1 MRVVLDENF
10 RNWILGA
17 VVRESASK
25 LTRKVAIQYVSTSR
39 RRHPFR
45 FLGIKYLR
53 KLRLDPG
60 DLVINHRTL
69 NFLVTNG
76 VINPETLSTIRCH
89 FTHESETLLGVT
101 DTLKNLS
108 KVSQVLVLNSRDRE
122 KLIQSGIQSNR
133 IVVIY
138 GAIDRA
144 LFKPSPCLPVRE
156 FVFLSGDA
164 KGRKNPSKV
173 IDLIAKSPDL
183 EFVICGRGWENYL
196 LDKGLKNLEL
206 HQFNLDLNAQLI
218 RDASAYLTLSL
229 EEGGPYPVLEALAS
243 GTPVVSTPVGWV
255 PEILT
260 ASNGVVIP
268 FEADVEQ
275 IRAALTKA
283 IKLKSRTHHIDLLQG
298 RFTWEE
304 QASLLFR
311 QQK

>member
-1 MRVVLDENF
+1 MKVVLDKNF

-39 RRHPFR
+39 RKHPFQ
-45 FLGIKYLR
+45 FLAIKYFR
-53 KLRLDPG
+53 KLQFDPG

-69 NFLVTNG
+69 NFLVANG
-76 VINPETLSTIRCH
+76 IIKSETLSTIRCH
-89 FTHESETLLGVT
+89 FTHESEALLGVT
-101 DTLKNLS
+101 DTVKNLS
-108 KVSQVLVLNSRDRE
+108 LVSEVLVLNSRDKE
-122 KLIQSGIQSNR
+122 KLIQSGIKSNK

-144 LFKPSPCLPVRE
+144 LFKPSPTLPVRE

-164 KGRKNPSKV
+164 KGRKNPGKV
-173 IDLIAKSPDL
+173 IELIRKSPDL
-183 EFVICGRGWENYL
+183 EFVICGRGWEKYFQ
-196 LDKGLKNLEL
+196 DQGLKNLEL

-218 RDASAYLTLSL
+218 RDASVYLTLSL

-260 ASNGVVIP
+260 MSNGVVIP
-268 FEADVEQ
+268 FEADIEQ
-275 IRAALTKA
+275 IRVALTKA
-283 IKLKSRTHHIDLLQG
+283 IKLKSTTHHIDLLQG
-298 RFTWEE
+298 RFNWEE

-311 QQK
+311 EQK